1 MRGANQLPT
10 FSIVLETEN
19 LANADLDGLVNS
31 LASLVNQDVSPTAA
45 NEVLLID
52 SGDAPPE
59 LLGQLCDR
67 YPWIKIHPA
76 PPSTGYYKAKMLG
89 ASLATGEIVV
99 YADSDC
105 MYESHWLRT
114 ILETFTV
121 SEQIQVVAGETT
133 TRGQG
138 PYGTAMALTYIFPQ
152 YSGKTELT
160 QTSQYFL
167 NNVAFRREFLL
178 QNPIPAELPL
188 YRGNCVVHV
197 ENLKRNGYAIWLNPT
212 ARATHAPPDGLSH
225 FFWRFL
231 LIGHD
236 YYWQQRLIEEGGQKS
251 GVRSQKSEALA
262 ITNYQS
268 PITNHRLPI
277 SNSPSPDRDPTM
289 AGFGEKLKVGCDR
302 FSRLFQNNPRHAL
315 YFPFAIP
322 IMLASVL
329 LIYAGYWITRLKPDY
344 LLKTYDQILDA

>member
-1 MRGANQLPT
+1 MQVANRLPT
-10 FSIVLETEN
+10 FSIILETEN
-19 LANADLDGLVNS
+19 LANANLDGLVNS
-31 LASLVNQDVSPTAA
+31 LTSLVNQDVPPTQA

-67 YPWIKIHPA
+67 YSWIKIHPA

-105 MYESHWLRT
+105 VYEPHWLRT

-133 TRGQG
+133 TRGRG

-152 YSGKTELT
+152 YSGNTELT

-197 ENLKRNGYAIWLNPT
+197 ENLKRDGYAIWLNPT

-236 YYWQQRLIEEGGQKS
+236 YYWQKRLIEEGSQESEDEGGKEWMS
-251 GVRSQKSEALA
+251 GRVSE
-262 ITNYQS
+262 IPST
-268 PITNHRLPI
+268 HLPTHP
-277 SNSPSPDRDPTM
+277 STHSPDRDPTVS
-289 AGFGEKLKVGCDR
+289 GLSEKLKVGRDR
-302 FSRLFQNNPRHAL
+302 LSRLFQNNPRHVL

-329 LIYAGYWITRLKPDY
+329 LIYAGYWITRLNPDY